1 MTKLHYVIHNHAWG
15 ALIQCTCTHLILSI
29 KGRREE
35 WRYIT
40 ARTCTRMIWQPND
53 WYLIN
58 YIQSNDS
65 WRKMTQ
71 SQQWWDSWEYIFEL
85 GQMQNKNSRNTN
97 DNWPWRQNWTALV
110 IWRMRSVNSTRVD
123 DSPAWT
129 ATRTTRVSPVTTH
142 CCWCHGAAW
151 ADTSAAWRMTS
162 ETEWQTTRC
171 CCCCQEKTRSVKHT
185 IQSTSIHIEYMA
197 ASGMPQPCA

>member
-1 MTKLHYVIHNHAWG
+1 
-15 ALIQCTCTHLILSI
+15 
-29 KGRREE
+29 
-35 WRYIT
+35 
-40 ARTCTRMIWQPND
+40 MIWQPND

-71 SQQWWDSWEYIFEL
+71 NQHWWDSWEYIFEL
-85 GQMQNKNSRNTN
+85 GQMQNNNSHNTN
-97 DNWPWRQNWTALV
+97 ENWHWRQRWTALV

-129 ATRTTRVSPVTTH
+129 ATRTTRASPVTTH
-142 CCWCHGAAW
+142 CCWRHGAAW

-171 CCCCQEKTRSVKHT
+171 CCCCQEETQNIKHT
-185 IQSTSIHIEYMA
+185 IQSTSMHIRSCSLRQRQECLDHALNKNVTY
-197 ASGMPQPCA
+197 CHITKHTHNLL